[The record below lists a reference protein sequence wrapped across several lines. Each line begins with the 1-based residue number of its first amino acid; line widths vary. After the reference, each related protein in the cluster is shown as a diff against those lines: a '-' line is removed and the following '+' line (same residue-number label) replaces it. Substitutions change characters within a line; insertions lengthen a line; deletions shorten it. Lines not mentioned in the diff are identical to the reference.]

1 MIQEND
7 FNSVKRQLQELR
19 YEYYSFRIS
28 MFYRTLIIAVCF
40 VLGLI
45 AGFLISFLL

>member
-40 VLGLI
+40 VLGL
-45 AGFLISFLL
+45 AVGCLI

>member
-1 MIQEND
+1 MIKEKD
-7 FNSVKRQLQELR
+7 FILVQKELQELR

-28 MFYRTLIIAVCF
+28 RFYRSLVIAVCF

-45 AGFLISFLL
+45 AGCLL